1 LALKLPGIT
10 VRILNATGII
20 APPVYERYPV
30 IIGQGDPYRIIR
42 NQRVVRSSGS
52 VDNLVSPTTI
62 NEIVGVGD
70 LPGINNYIPT
80 TDYVKGPGNNI
91 SWAPGWSEPTL
102 GDSFYVTFTETRAA
116 SAFTPI
122 LYFDE
127 NLIYEDHGEKTRT
140 NGAINDV
147 AVGGFEALNAGSK
160 GVIIAHLNLNS
171 AVDPDSPTNQELE
184 NAFIAMR
191 DELNKITD
199 YKLFLVPMSS
209 GTIFSTT
216 AAAIFFNHAVLC
228 SQPEKK
234 QERTCIAAL
243 EKDTGYAAAATFA
256 LTYSHERMVVPY
268 AYDSISIPT
277 GFTTEYDMRFANAAL
292 AGKLCSVGIG
302 IEIADEITPNFTIK
316 DNHTPEEFTYL
327 VQRGVSPFKMRGDVV
342 RIIMA
347 ITTDTTSALTESLG
361 VQDVK
366 DYVKKYWREG
376 LWKVYKNKPITP
388 ALIQQI
394 KASSENILGY
404 LQSESIISDWQN
416 ITATQDTVEPRQVN
430 VTGRIK
436 PAFGLTWMDVTFTFV
451 LSM

>member
-1 LALKLPGIT
+1 MALRLPGII
-10 VRILNATGII
+10 VRTPNDTGII

-30 IIGQGDPYRIIR
+30 IIGEGDPYRIIR
-42 NQRVVRSSGS
+42 NQRVVRSAGV

-70 LPGINNYIPT
+70 LPGIFNYVAT

-91 SWAPGWSEPTL
+91 SWNPPGSQPTL
-102 GDSFYVTFTETRAA
+102 GNSYYVTFTETRPA
-116 SAFTPI
+116 SAFVPI

-127 NLIYEDHGEKTRT
+127 NLIYEDHGESTRT
-140 NGAINDV
+140 NAAINDV
-147 AVGGFEALNAGSK
+147 SVGGSLALNAGAK
-160 GVIIAHLNLNS
+160 GVIIAQLNLAS
-171 AVDPDSPTNQELE
+171 ATDPDSPTNSELE
-184 NAFIAMR
+184 AAFIVMR

-209 GTIFSTT
+209 GTINSTT
-216 AAAIFFNHAVLC
+216 AAAIFFNHAVLA
-228 SQPEKK
+228 SQPERK

-243 EKDTGYAAAATFA
+243 AANVGYLAAATFA
-256 LTYSHERMVVPY
+256 LSYAHERMVVPY
-268 AYDSISIPT
+268 AFDSISTPI
-277 GFTTEYDMRFANAAL
+277 GFTAEYDMRYYNAAL
-292 AGKLCSVGIG
+292 AGKICSVGIG
-302 IEIADEITPNFTIK
+302 IEIAEEIIPNVTIK
-316 DNHTPEEFTYL
+316 DNHTPEEFTFL
-327 VQRGVSPFKMRGDVV
+327 VQRGVSPAKTRGDIV
-342 RIIMA
+342 RNIMA

-376 LWKVYKNKPITP
+376 LWAVYRNKPITP

-404 LQSESIISDWQN
+404 LQSENIVSEWRN
-416 ITATQDTVEPRQVN
+416 ITAAQDAVEPRQVN
-430 VTGRIK
+430 VTGQIQ

-451 LSM
+451 LSF